1 MLPSPSDALSS
12 IHPLIPTAETRG
24 SRVATGL
31 YQGRFA
37 PPRSGHSIT
46 VCAGDKAIVFGGC
59 GVNAQGAQEVFSDT
73 WNLSTVEPFTW
84 ELADV
89 MGDVPVARWRHTAT
103 LLPDSTVLIFG
114 GLCK

>member
-1 MLPSPSDALSS
+1 MHSHLSTRSSRPQKLGEVEWQQVSTKGDSP
-12 IHPLIPTAETRG
+12 
-24 SRVATGL
+24 
-31 YQGRFA
+31 

-73 WNLSTVEPFTW
+73 WILSTVEPFTW